1 MIVQFLKFFWI
12 FNEGRNSGMCKH
24 PNFVYRAYRAKSPP
38 PLAKFVG
45 IKGGGDLVRDR
56 RPKAKSGSKRGA
68 GLSARQAA

>member
-1 MIVQFLKFFWI
+1 MKGAIPECVNTQILYTERI
-12 FNEGRNSGMCKH
+12 ELS
-24 PNFVYRAYRAKSPP
+24 PPP

>member
-1 MIVQFLKFFWI
+1 MKGAIPEYVNTQILYTERI
-12 FNEGRNSGMCKH
+12 ELSPPH
-24 PNFVYRAYRAKSPP
+24 PPP